1 MAWII
6 KVCRIWPLLLV
17 LLAFPALSGC
27 KGTES
32 REQVD
37 DTVKELSG
45 QKSLEQMDRMKK
57 NIVNIE
63 KQQADRLKEP
73 Q

>member
-6 KVCRIWPLLLV
+6 GTCRIWLL
-17 LLAFPALSGC
+17 LLAFLTVAALSGC
-27 KGTES
+27 EGTES
-32 REQVD
+32 RQQAD

-45 QKSLEQMDRMKK
+45 QKKLEQMDRMKK
-57 NIVNIE
+57 NIGDIE

>member
-17 LLAFPALSGC
+17 FLAFPALSGC

-45 QKSLEQMDRMKK
+45 QKSLEQMDRMKE
-57 NIVNIE
+57 NISNIE

>member
-1 MAWII
+1 MAWIMST
-6 KVCRIWPLLLV
+6 CRAWFL
-17 LLAFPALSGC
+17 LLAFLTLPVLSGC
-27 KGTES
+27 EGTES

-45 QKSLEQMDRMKK
+45 QKKVEQMDRMKK
-57 NIVNIE
+57 NIGDIE

>member
-1 MAWII
+1 MSWIL
-6 KVCRIWPLLLV
+6 KTFATWPLLLFLWACLV
-17 LLAFPALSGC
+17 LPGC
-27 KGTES
+27 EGTES

-37 DTVKELSG
+37 DTVKEISG
-45 QKSLEQMDRMKK
+45 QKKLEQMEQIKK
-57 NIVNIE
+57 NIGNIE

>member
-1 MAWII
+1 MSWII
-6 KVCRIWPLLLV
+6 KTFRIWPLPLVFLALL
-17 LLAFPALSGC
+17 ALSGC
-27 KGTES
+27 EGTES

-37 DTVKELSG
+37 DTVKKLSG

-57 NIVNIE
+57 NIGNME

>member
-1 MAWII
+1 MSRII
-6 KVCRIWPLLLV
+6 KTFRICFLPLVFLALLT
-17 LLAFPALSGC
+17 LSGC
-27 KGTES
+27 EGTES

-45 QKSLEQMDRMKK
+45 QKKLEQMDRMKK
-57 NIVNIE
+57 NIGNIE

>member
-6 KVCRIWPLLLV
+6 KACRTWPLLLV
-17 LLAFPALSGC
+17 FLAFAVLSGC
-27 KGTES
+27 EGTES

-45 QKSLEQMDRMKK
+45 QKKLEQMDRMKK
-57 NIVNIE
+57 NIGNIE
-63 KQQADRLKEP
+63 KQQADRLKEAP
-73 Q
+73 

>member
-1 MAWII
+1 MSWIF
-6 KVCRIWPLLLV
+6 KTFRIWSLPLVFLTLLV
-17 LLAFPALSGC
+17 FLGC
-27 KGTES
+27 EGTES

-45 QKSLEQMDRMKK
+45 QKKLEQMDRMKK
-57 NIVNIE
+57 NIGNIE

-73 Q
+73 P